1 MPIFKSNHPLIK
13 HKMTALRD
21 RKTSNKDFR
30 QLLREVTFFL
40 GYEATSNIT
49 TESKEVV
56 TPMGV
61 TNVGD
66 KVNDNVCII
75 PILRAGLGMADGM
88 SELLPNA
95 SIHHIGM
102 YREKQSLL
110 PIQYYN
116 KLPKDKNCDIAYV
129 VDPCI
134 ATSNTISAVVSIIKR
149 WGAKKIVVISCI
161 GAKSGVDQLVE
172 KHPDVDVYIGA
183 IDDVLSPEGM
193 IIPGLGDAGDR
204 QFGTPSDEVPEL
216 PSPTSGGSP
225 SKRAKR

>member
-1 MPIFKSNHPLIK
+1 MPIFQSNHPLIK

-30 QLLREVTFFL
+30 QLVREVTFFL
-40 GYEATSNIT
+40 GYEATKYIPT
-49 TESKEVV
+49 DAKEVV

-61 TNVGD
+61 SAAGD
-66 KVNDNVCII
+66 KVSDNVCIV

-95 SIHHIGM
+95 SVHHIGM

-116 KLPKDKNCDIAYV
+116 KLPKDATCDIAYV

-149 WGAKKIVVISCI
+149 WGAKKIVVVSCI
-161 GAKSGVDQLVE
+161 GAKSGVDQLVT

-204 QFGTPSDEVPEL
+204 QFGTPSDEVPDL
-216 PSPTSGGSP
+216 PSPTGGSP

>member
-75 PILRAGLGMADGM
+75 PILRAGLGMAD
-88 SELLPNA
+88 
-95 SIHHIGM
+95 
-102 YREKQSLL
+102 
-110 PIQYYN
+110 
-116 KLPKDKNCDIAYV
+116 
-129 VDPCI
+129 
-134 ATSNTISAVVSIIKR
+134 
-149 WGAKKIVVISCI
+149 
-161 GAKSGVDQLVE
+161 
-172 KHPDVDVYIGA
+172 
-183 IDDVLSPEGM
+183 
-193 IIPGLGDAGDR
+193 
-204 QFGTPSDEVPEL
+204 
-216 PSPTSGGSP
+216 
-225 SKRAKR
+225 